1 MSKEHGSQ
9 MGFITEDFLLQ
20 SETAR
25 HLYHKYAECEPILDY
40 HCHLPPC
47 ELAENRRFQNLY
59 EIWLEGDHYKWRAMR
74 ANGVPERF
82 CTGDADPY
90 QKFLAWAAT
99 VPHTLRNPLY
109 HWVHL
114 ELQRYFG
121 IDDLLDEASA
131 PRVWKIANERLAHE
145 DLFPWGIL
153 KRFQVTALCTTDD
166 PSDSLEHH
174 QTLQDSGLATRIFPA
189 FRPDRALRTDDP
201 AAFNKWVDK
210 LAKSSDTEITLFHD
224 FLDALKK
231 RHDYFH
237 LRGCRL
243 SDHGLDH
250 CHAEPCTEAEASA
263 IFTKVR
269 SGRELNKQETEKF
282 AGCLMIFFG
291 QLDAAKGWTKQ
302 LHVGAF
308 RNANARMLNGHG
320 RDTGFDSI
328 GDWPQVQ
335 ALGTYLDRLDR
346 VDALPRTIVYN
357 ANPSDNYAF
366 ATMVGNFQGG
376 GIAGKV
382 QFGSAWWFLD
392 QRDGIEWQLNALSNS
407 GLLSRFVGM
416 VTDSRSFMS
425 FPRHEYFRR
434 ILCNVLGSEMERG
447 EIPDDEELAG
457 GMVRRICY
465 QNAAEYLRLPSVEPA
480 TKVAA
485 TSAVSNGHAIPARG
499 VDGFRAQ
506 HAEKGS

>member
-1 MSKEHGSQ
+1 

-20 SETAR
+20 CETAR
-25 HLYHKYAECEPILDY
+25 HLYHRYAEHEPILDY
-40 HCHLPPC
+40 HCHLSPR
-47 ELAENRRFQNLY
+47 ELAENRRFRNLH

-74 ANGVPERF
+74 ANGIPEHF
-82 CTGDADPY
+82 CTGAADPY
-90 QKFLAWAAT
+90 QKFMAWAAT

-109 HWVHL
+109 HWAHL

-131 PRVWKIANERLAHE
+131 PRIWKIANERLAQE
-145 DLFPWGIL
+145 DLSPWGIL
-153 KRFQVTALCTTDD
+153 KQFRVTALCTTDD
-166 PSDSLEHH
+166 PADTLECHEV
-174 QTLQDSGLATRIFPA
+174 LQNSALVTRVFPA
-189 FRPDRALRTDDP
+189 FRPDKALRTSDP
-201 AAFNKWVDK
+201 AAFNQWVEK
-210 LAKSSDTEITLFHD
+210 LAESSNTDIAQFHD
-224 FLDALKK
+224 FLDALTQ

-237 LRGCRL
+237 RYGCRL

-250 CHAEPCTEAEASA
+250 CYAENCTEAEAGA
-263 IFTKVR
+263 AFDKVR
-269 SGRELNKQETEKF
+269 SGRDLDPEEAKRF
-282 AGCLMIFFG
+282 ASYLMIFFG
-291 QLDAAKGWTKQ
+291 HLDSAKGWTKQ

-308 RNANARMLNGHG
+308 RNASARMLNGHG

-335 ALGTYLDRLDR
+335 ALGAYLDRLDR
-346 VDALPRTIVYN
+346 ADALPRTIVYN
-357 ANPSDNYAF
+357 ANPSDNYVF

-392 QRDGIEWQLNALSNS
+392 QKDGVEWQLNALSNS
-407 GLLSRFVGM
+407 GLLSRFIGM

-434 ILCNVLGSEMERG
+434 ILCNLLGNEIERG
-447 EIPDDEELAG
+447 EIPDDDELAG
-457 GMVRRICY
+457 GMIRRICY
-465 QNAAEYLRLPSVEPA
+465 QNAVEYLRLPSVESA
-480 TKVAA
+480 TVAAA
-485 TSAVSNGHAIPARG
+485 TSAASNGHAIPARG

-506 HAEKGS
+506 HMEKGS